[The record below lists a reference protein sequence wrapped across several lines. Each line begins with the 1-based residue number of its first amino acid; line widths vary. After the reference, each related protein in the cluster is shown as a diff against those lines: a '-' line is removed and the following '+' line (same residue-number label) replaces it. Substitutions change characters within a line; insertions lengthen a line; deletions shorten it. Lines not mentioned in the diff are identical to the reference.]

1 MQHVCSR
8 RLCFHVNQ
16 DCNLILFFTN
26 INLRQ
31 DHAVKLGKLS
41 SLWVR
46 KKSMQHVCSQRLCF
60 HVNQDCNLILF
71 FTNINLRQDHAVK
84 LGKLSSLWVRKN
96 SNIPPAIQPTYSAG
110 ESIENSSFDLKGC
123 ASQQIYTK
131 NYIFFMD

>member
-1 MQHVCSR
+1 MQHVCSP
-8 RLCFHVNQ
+8 
-16 DCNLILFFTN
+16 
-26 INLRQ
+26 
-31 DHAVKLGKLS
+31 
-41 SLWVR
+41 
-46 KKSMQHVCSQRLCF
+46 RLCF

-131 NYIFFMD
+131 VIYFLWIDWVWTSNMCNYELVDCRTKVDTKLL